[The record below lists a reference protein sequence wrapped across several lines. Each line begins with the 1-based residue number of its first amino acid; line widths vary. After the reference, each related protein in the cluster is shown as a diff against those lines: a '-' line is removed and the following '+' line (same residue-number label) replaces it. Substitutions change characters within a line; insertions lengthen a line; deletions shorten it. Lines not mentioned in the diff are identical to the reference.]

1 MTLMRIGA
9 GAPVAAG
16 VAVVSGVSAAAHT
29 MTAETIAERF
39 MRRR

>member
-9 GAPVAAG
+9 GSPAAAG
-16 VAVVSGVSAAAHT
+16 VVLESGVSAAAHT
-29 MTAETIAERF
+29 MMAETIAERF